1 MADPHKSLTPL
12 HPKPPLP
19 VGTKVIYHGSHP
31 MYHGE
36 YVITATVDR
45 AGLEAVGRSIDHY
58 FIDYTGYE
66 LWPIG
71 VERTYRNREMGLYF
85 VRRGS
90 ITVIPDDEEKKPE
103 PFKTVKMGDVIKI
116 IPESGPERVMEVA
129 HVEHLIITL
138 RDIVLEANHGN

>member
-12 HPKPPLP
+12 HPKPALP
-19 VGTKVIYHGSHP
+19 VGTKVLYHGSHP

-36 YVITATVDR
+36 YMITATVDR

-71 VERTYRNREMGLYF
+71 VEHTYRNREMGLYF

-90 ITVIPDDEEKKPE
+90 ITEIKPDPVK
-103 PFKTVKMGDVIKI
+103 VKMGDVIHI

-138 RDIVLEANHGN
+138 RDIVLEANDGN